1 MGQSEIVTDL
11 DDPRLAPFR
20 DLRQRRSQRGEGPV
34 IAEGQLV
41 VQRLLASPLAVETVV
56 VEAGRH
62 PWAAEWSDRCAVL
75 ELGKTQI
82 RELAGFD
89 FHRGVLASAGRPPQR
104 RLQAAAIP
112 AAETTAAPE
121 ALKAPLLFVCGVS
134 DPENLGSIIRSAT
147 AFGVTDIAYD
157 RTTADPLATRVLRV
171 SMGTAFKQRFW
182 WSDDVAADVHRL
194 AREGGFRT
202 IATTLQPGART
213 LADFCREHAARRSRL
228 ALLVGSEAAGLPK
241 TVEEAVTDRVT
252 IPMRRQTDS
261 LNVAVATGIVLHALA

>member
-1 MGQSEIVTDL
+1 MGQCEIVTDL
-11 DDPRLAPFR
+11 DDPRLGAFR
-20 DLRQRRSQRGEGPV
+20 DLRQRRSQRGDGRV

-41 VQRLLASPLAVETVV
+41 VQRLLASPLSVETVV

-62 PWAAEWSDRCAVL
+62 RWAEDWTDRCTVL
-75 ELGKTQI
+75 ELGKSQI

-89 FHRGVLASAGRPPQR
+89 FHRGVLASAERPPQR
-104 RLQAAAIP
+104 ILHADAIT
-112 AAETTAAPE
+112 AAES
-121 ALKAPLLFVCGVS
+121 PLLFVCGVS

-147 AFGVTDIAYD
+147 AFGVTDIAHD

-182 WSDDVAADVHRL
+182 WSDDVAADVRRL
-194 AREGGFRT
+194 AREAGYRT
-202 IATTLQPGART
+202 VATTLKPGART
-213 LADFCREHAARRSRL
+213 LNEFCREIAEQRSRL
-228 ALLVGSEAAGLPK
+228 ALLVGSEAAGLPQ
-241 TVEEAVTDRVT
+241 TVEEAVTDRVM